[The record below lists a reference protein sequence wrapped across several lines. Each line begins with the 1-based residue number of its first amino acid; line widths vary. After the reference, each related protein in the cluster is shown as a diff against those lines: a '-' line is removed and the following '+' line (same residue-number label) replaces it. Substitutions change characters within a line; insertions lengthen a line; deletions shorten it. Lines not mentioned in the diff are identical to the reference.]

1 MTFTSTIALIFAVT
15 IFALIP
21 GPGVMSIIAQSV
33 ARGFKST
40 AIYCLGVV
48 SGDLCYLLM
57 AIFGMGLVAQKLG
70 TGFIVLKWAGAAY
83 LIYLGIKSWRAT
95 RPVAANSSLPQAKGT
110 GKTYLAGLCVS
121 LGNPKLIAFYCGFL
135 PGFINLQ
142 ALTAADVIVVTC
154 SVIPTVLTVLL
165 AYAWLGDRSRAA
177 IRSPKV
183 WKIANRCAGS
193 VLIGSGIAVAT
204 E

>member
-1 MTFTSTIALIFAVT
+1 MTITSTITLIFAVL

-33 ARGFKST
+33 TRGFKST

-57 AIFGMGLVAQKLG
+57 AIFGMGFIAQKLG
-70 TGFIVLKWAGAAY
+70 TGFLILKWAGAAY
-83 LIYLGIKSWRAT
+83 LVYLGIKSWL
-95 RPVAANSSLPQAKGT
+95 AAPPAADCSNPPAAKGA
-110 GKTYLAGLCVS
+110 GKTYFAGLCVS

-135 PGFINLQ
+135 PGFMDLQ
-142 ALTAADVIVVTC
+142 SLTAGDVLIATS
-154 SVIPTVLTVLL
+154 SVIFTVLTVLL
-165 AYAWLGDRSRAA
+165 IYAWLGDRSRAA
-177 IRSPKV
+177 IRSPRI

-193 VLIGSGIAVAT
+193 VLIGSGVAVAT

>member
-57 AIFGMGLVAQKLG
+57 AIFGMGLLAQKLE
-70 TGFIVLKWAGAAY
+70 TVFMVLKWAGAAY
-83 LIYLGIKSWRAT
+83 LIYLGVKSWMAT
-95 RPVAANSSLPQAKGT
+95 RPTVAAPSRSQAKGT

-135 PGFINLQ
+135 PGFMDLQ
-142 ALTAADVIVVTC
+142 SLTTGDVVVITC
-154 SVIPTVLTVLL
+154 SVISTVLTVLL
-165 AYAWLGDRSRAA
+165 VYAWLGDRSRTA
-177 IRSPKV
+177 IHSPKV

>member
-1 MTFTSTIALIFAVT
+1 MTITSTIALIFAVL

-33 ARGFKST
+33 SRGFKST
-40 AIYCLGVV
+40 ALYCLGVV

-57 AIFGMGLVAQKLG
+57 AIFGMGFVAQKLG
-70 TGFIVLKWAGAAY
+70 TGFMILKWAGAAY
-83 LIYLGIKSWRAT
+83 LVYLGVKSWL
-95 RPVAANSSLPQAKGT
+95 AAPPAADCSNLPTEKGF

-135 PGFINLQ
+135 PGFMDLQ
-142 ALTAADVIVVTC
+142 ALTSGDVVVVAC
-154 SVIPTVLTVLL
+154 SVIPTVLAVLL
-165 AYAWLGDRSRAA
+165 VYAWLGDRSRAA
-177 IRSPKV
+177 IRSPKI

-193 VLIGSGIAVAT
+193 VLIGSGVAVAT

>member
-1 MTFTSTIALIFAVT
+1 MTITSTIALIFAVL

-33 ARGFKST
+33 SRGFKST
-40 AIYCLGVV
+40 ALYCLGVV

-57 AIFGMGLVAQKLG
+57 AIFGMGFIAQKLG
-70 TGFIVLKWAGAAY
+70 TGFLVLKWIGAAY
-83 LIYLGIKSWRAT
+83 LIYLGIKSWMAAP
-95 RPVAANSSLPQAKGT
+95 PVENGSSLPTEKGF

-135 PGFINLQ
+135 PGFMDLQ
-142 ALTAADVIVVTC
+142 TLTASDVIIVTC
-154 SVIPTVLTVLL
+154 AVIPTVLAVLL
-165 AYAWLGDRSRAA
+165 SYAWLGDRSRTA
-177 IRSPKV
+177 IRSPKI

-193 VLIGSGIAVAT
+193 VLIGSGVAVAM

>member
-1 MTFTSTIALIFAVT
+1 MTITSTIALIFAVL

-40 AIYCLGVV
+40 ALYCLGVV

-57 AIFGMGLVAQKLG
+57 AIFGMGFVAQKLG
-70 TGFIVLKWAGAAY
+70 AGFMILKWAGAAY
-83 LIYLGIKSWRAT
+83 LIYLGIKSWRAAPPAVDGSNP
-95 RPVAANSSLPQAKGT
+95 PVAKGT

-135 PGFINLQ
+135 PGFMNLQ
-142 ALTAADVIVVTC
+142 ALTSSDVVIVAC
-154 SVIPTVLTVLL
+154 SVIPTVLSVLL
-165 AYAWLGDRSRAA
+165 VYAWLGDRSRAA
-177 IRSPKV
+177 IRSPKI

-193 VLIGSGIAVAT
+193 VLIGSGVAVAT

>member
-1 MTFTSTIALIFAVT
+1 MTVTSTIALIFAVL

-33 ARGFKST
+33 SRGFKST
-40 AIYCLGVV
+40 ALYCLGVV

-57 AIFGMGLVAQKLG
+57 AIFGMGFIAQKLG
-70 TGFIVLKWAGAAY
+70 TGFLVLKWIGAAY
-83 LIYLGIKSWRAT
+83 LIYLGIKNWRAA
-95 RPVAANSSLPQAKGT
+95 PPAENGSNLPTEKGF

-135 PGFINLQ
+135 PGFMDLQ
-142 ALTAADVIVVTC
+142 TLTASDVIIVTC
-154 SVIPTVLTVLL
+154 AVITTVLTVVLS
-165 AYAWLGDRSRAA
+165 YAWLGDHSRAA
-177 IRSPKV
+177 IRSPKI

-193 VLIGSGIAVAT
+193 VLIGSGVAVAT

>member
-1 MTFTSTIALIFAVT
+1 MTVTSTIALLFAVLIFAM
-15 IFALIP
+15 IP

-33 ARGFKST
+33 SRGFKST
-40 AIYCLGVV
+40 AIFCLGVV

-57 AIFGMGLVAQKLG
+57 AIFGMGFVAQKLG
-70 TGFIVLKWAGAAY
+70 TGFMVLKWIGAAY
-83 LIYLGIKSWRAT
+83 LIYLGIKSWMAT
-95 RPVAANSSLPQAKGT
+95 PPAADCSSLPTEKGV
-110 GKTYLAGLCVS
+110 GKTYLAGQCVS

-135 PGFINLQ
+135 PGFMDLQ
-142 ALTAADVIVVTC
+142 ALTASDVIIVTC
-154 SVIPTVLTVLL
+154 AVIPTVLAVLL
-165 AYAWLGDRSRAA
+165 SYAWLGDRSRAA

-193 VLIGSGIAVAT
+193 VLIGSGVAVAT